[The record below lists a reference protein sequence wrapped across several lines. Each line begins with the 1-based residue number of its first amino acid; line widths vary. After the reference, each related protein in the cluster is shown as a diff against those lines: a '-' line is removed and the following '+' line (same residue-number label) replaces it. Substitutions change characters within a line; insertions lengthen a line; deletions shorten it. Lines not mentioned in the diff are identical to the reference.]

1 MEVEIKEVVI
11 SDIALISLE
20 NIFIYGME
28 TFSLASA
35 SVFIDELNLKIQSL
49 AKNYLIHPECR
60 FISTRNQLYRNIVFG
75 NYLVIYR
82 ITSTRIEVLNVIHGS
97 RSITFIKLQQRTKI

>member
-1 MEVEIKEVVI
+1 MEVETKEVVI

-35 SVFIDELNLKIQSL
+35 SVFIDELNLKIKSL
-49 AKNYLIHPECR
+49 SKNYLIHPESR
-60 FISTRNQLYRNIVFG
+60 FLTSKNQLYRNVIFG
-75 NYLVIYR
+75 NYLIIYR
-82 ITSTRIEVLNVIHGS
+82 ITSKRIEVLNIIHGS
-97 RSITFIKLQQRTKI
+97 RSVNFIKQLRKIKI

>member
-1 MEVEIKEVVI
+1 MEVKVKEIVI

-20 NIFIYGME
+20 SIFIYGIE

-35 SVFIDELNLKIQSL
+35 SVFIDEINLKIESL

-60 FISTRNQLYRNIVFG
+60 FLSTKNQIYRNIIFG
-75 NYLVIYR
+75 NYLIIYK
-82 ITSTRIEVLNVIHGS
+82 ITPTRIEILNIIHGS
-97 RSITFIKLQQRTKI
+97 RSINFIKQQNKIKI